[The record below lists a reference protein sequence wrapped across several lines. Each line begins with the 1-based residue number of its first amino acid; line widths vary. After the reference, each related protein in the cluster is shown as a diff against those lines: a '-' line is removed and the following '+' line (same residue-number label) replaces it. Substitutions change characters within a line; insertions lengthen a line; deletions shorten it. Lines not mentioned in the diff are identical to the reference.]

1 LGLTRTF
8 CEKLIALGGQGF
20 PAPVLAAARRL
31 FLDGLGVAVAGCRE
45 EAVLLLAEH
54 YRGYEARGEAT
65 ALGLGFRTAA
75 PWAAALNGA
84 AMHVLDFEPMWSPAT
99 HALSTTLPA
108 VLALAE
114 VRGASGRDILAALI
128 KGVEAQS
135 WLRHAGHA
143 SDLPGETF
151 HPPGVV
157 GPIGSAIAAGSL
169 LGLPPDVL
177 AAAVGIAAS
186 RAGSLF
192 ANAGTMTK
200 CTHCGHAAQ
209 AGLEAALLAARGF
222 TSHPDI
228 IAARDGFADAFL
240 GESFNADALL
250 GVGASFRMVDPG
262 FALKM
267 FPCQFGTHFAVSAG
281 LALSGRIGSA
291 AQVRRIRLTAPVM
304 PYVNRPFP
312 ETGLLGKFSFQY
324 AFCRAL
330 LDGAVRI
337 DTFTDDAVADPT
349 IARLLERVELAM
361 DPAIPA
367 TFEAMRVDAE
377 VELADGTVLG
387 ASCDAPRGSWRGE
400 PVSDEEHLGK
410 VRDCLSQRLPAAVTE
425 RCVELATRI
434 DALGPPEVAELM
446 SLAGAFDLQDGRGGE
461 VRDGDQPRRRRK
473 AELDLAAPAGGG
485 AAGE

>member
-8 CEKLIALGGQGF
+8 CEKLIALGEQGF
-20 PAPVLAAARRL
+20 PSPVLAAARRL
-31 FLDGLGVAVAGCRE
+31 FLDGLGVAVAGSRE

-54 YRGYEARGEAT
+54 YRGYGARGEAT

-99 HALSTTLPA
+99 HALSTTLPT

-114 VRGASGRDILAALI
+114 VRGASGRDILVALI

-143 SDLPGETF
+143 PDLPGETF

-157 GPIGSAIAAGSL
+157 GPIGSAVAAGSL
-169 LGLPPDVL
+169 LGLAPEGL
-177 AAAVGIAAS
+177 TAAIGIAAS

-222 TSHPDI
+222 TAHPDI

-240 GESFNADALL
+240 GESFNAEALL
-250 GVGASFRMVDPG
+250 GVGASYRMVDPG

-267 FPCQFGTHFAVSAG
+267 FPCQYGAHFAVSAG
-281 LALSGRIGSA
+281 LALSGRIASA
-291 AQVRRIRLTAPVM
+291 AQIRGIRLTAPVM

-324 AFCRAL
+324 VFCRAL

-337 DTFTDDAVADPT
+337 DTFTDAAVADST
-349 IARLLERVELAM
+349 VVSLLERVDLAM
-361 DPAIPA
+361 DPGIPA

-377 VELADGTVLG
+377 VELADGTVLR

-400 PVSDEEHLGK
+400 PVSDEEHLEK
-410 VRDCLSQRLPAAVTE
+410 VRDCLSQRLPEAASE
-425 RCVELATRI
+425 RCLGLATRI
-434 DALGPPEVAELM
+434 DALGPGEVAEFLG
-446 SLAGAFDLQDGRGGE
+446 LAGAFDLEGGRGE
-461 VRDGDQPRRRRK
+461 VRDRDQPRRRGK
-473 AELDLAAPAGGG
+473 PELDLAASAGGG
-485 AAGE
+485 AAGG